1 MMSTP
6 TPSLMAR
13 LGSVV
18 LVFEAIVAFLGG
30 LVIYGLKALP
40 FDIAPWWGIVGGTV
54 VAVLMIVTA
63 GVTRFRWGIKL
74 GWALQFIFLACALL
88 NLAFILVFLVFGGI
102 WFYAMTTS
110 ARLARQTS
118 PESTE
123 SE

>member
-1 MMSTP
+1 MSTP

-40 FDIAPWWGIVGGTV
+40 WGIAPWWGIVGGTV

-74 GWALQFIFLACALL
+74 GWALQFTFLACAFF
-88 NLAFILVFLVFGGI
+88 NLAFILVFIVFGGL
-102 WFYAMTTS
+102 WFYSMTTA
-110 ARLARQTS
+110 ARLSKQAPPQ
-118 PESTE
+118 STE